1 MSKAWVRITW
11 RSRGEGEQGDRNM
24 VRYKIDDKLKLN
36 LNLNCHCKIIIINM
50 NAKRDKEVWCIKS
63 CML

>member
-1 MSKAWVRITW
+1 
-11 RSRGEGEQGDRNM
+11 M